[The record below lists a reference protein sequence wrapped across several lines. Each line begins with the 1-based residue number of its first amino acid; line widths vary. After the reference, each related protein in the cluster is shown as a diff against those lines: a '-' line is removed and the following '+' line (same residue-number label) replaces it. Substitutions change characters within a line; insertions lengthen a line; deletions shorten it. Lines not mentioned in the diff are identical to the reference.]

1 MRKIAHYLLC
11 LTLIFSLTPAASA
24 KDLTT
29 VGPGGMIHGADV
41 SRWQHPNDK
50 PINFKKMHKAG
61 LRFVMIKASDTR
73 YEADRLALKYVTMDR
88 DAAQRAG
95 IYTGFYHYA
104 VLPNATTPDAISRDA
119 RSQVEKVI
127 GRLSS
132 LGGYNEMDL
141 PYALDLETRCI
152 QWSASGGCLKNA
164 TRKAATLWSKVFLKT
179 LKEKTGKTPFIYSS
193 PSFLETALN
202 SDKELSAYP
211 LWIAQYTIDPA
222 LPESRPNVKPGGCFV
237 HSWTNSECS
246 ANWTIWQYTS
256 CGIAPKYGVPGYRLD
271 LNVFKGGS
279 EKFLS
284 LLAGTWTPEPIDPMP
299 RGESST
305 ITIQSFSASTTN
317 KRVIIR
323 VEVKRPNGA
332 PVVTGTVRYYFTAE
346 NLEVPKVTQTV
357 ERESSGVWTLSIA
370 GLPAGIWLGEVG
382 FTDETGTHLQVRT
395 PLNLE
400 IFQGAPREA
409 KPTQKPTKKPSFD
422 SCKNQ
427 IKN

>member
-1 MRKIAHYLLC
+1 MRKFAHYLLC
-11 LTLIFSLTPAASA
+11 LSLIFSFNPAASA

-88 DAAQRAG
+88 DAAQSAG

-104 VLPNATTPDAISRDA
+104 VLPNVTTPDAISRDA

-132 LGGYNEMDL
+132 LGGYNQMDL

-152 QWSASGGCLKNA
+152 QWSSSGGCLKNA
-164 TRKAATLWSKVFLKT
+164 TRKAATLWSKIFLKT

-202 SDKELSAYP
+202 RDKELSTYP

-222 LPESRPNVKPGGCFV
+222 LPESRPNVKAGGCFV
-237 HSWTNSECS
+237 HSWTTSECS
-246 ANWTIWQYTS
+246 ADWTIWQYTS

-271 LNVFKGGS
+271 LNVFQGGS
-279 EKFLS
+279 EKFLA
-284 LLAGTWTPEPIDPMP
+284 LLAGTWTPEPVNPMP

-305 ITIQSFSASTTN
+305 IAIQSFSASTTN
-317 KRVIIR
+317 KRVIIY

-332 PVVTGTVRYYFTAE
+332 PVVTGTVRYYFTDE
-346 NLEVPKVTQTV
+346 NLEIPKVTQTV
-357 ERESSGVWTLSIA
+357 ERESSGIWKLSIA
-370 GLPAGIWLGEVG
+370 GLPAGIWIGEVG

-400 IFQGAPREA
+400 IIQGAPREA

>member
-1 MRKIAHYLLC
+1 MRKIALYLLS
-11 LTLIFSLTPAASA
+11 LTLIFALTPAASA

-73 YEADRLALKYVTMDR
+73 YDADRLALKYVTMDR
-88 DAAQRAG
+88 DAAQAAG

-104 VLPNATTPDAISRDA
+104 LLPNVSTPDAITRDA
-119 RSQVEKVI
+119 KGQAQKVI
-127 GRLSS
+127 WRLSS

-141 PYALDLETRCI
+141 PYALDLENSCI
-152 QWSASGGCLKNA
+152 QWSSTGACVKNA
-164 TRKAATLWSKVFLKT
+164 TRRAATLWSKVFLKT
-179 LKEKTGKTPFIYSS
+179 LKEKTGKTPFLYSS
-193 PSFLETALN
+193 PSFLESALN
-202 SDKELSAYP
+202 RDKELSSYP
-211 LWIAQYTIDPA
+211 LWIAQYTIDPD

-237 HSWTNSECS
+237 HSWTTSECA
-246 ANWTIWQYTS
+246 ANWTLWQYTS
-256 CGIAPKYGVPGYRLD
+256 CGIAPKYGVPGHRLD
-271 LNVFKGGS
+271 LNVFRGGS
-279 EKFLS
+279 EKFLA
-284 LLAGTWTPEPIDPMP
+284 LLTGTWTPEPADLMP

-305 ITIQSFSASTTN
+305 ITISSFSASNTN
-317 KRVIIR
+317 KRAVIN

-346 NLEVPKVTQTV
+346 NLQTPNVTQTV
-357 ERESSGVWTLSIA
+357 ERESSGLWKLSIA

-382 FTDETGTHLQVRT
+382 FVDETGTHEQVRT

-400 IFQGAPREA
+400 IAQGPPLAVKPAP
-409 KPTQKPTKKPSFD
+409 KPPKKPSFD